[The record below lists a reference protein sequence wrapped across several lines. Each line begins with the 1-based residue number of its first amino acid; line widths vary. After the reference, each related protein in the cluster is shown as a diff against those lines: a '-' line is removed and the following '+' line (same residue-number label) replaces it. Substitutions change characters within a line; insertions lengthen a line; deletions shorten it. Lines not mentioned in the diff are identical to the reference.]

1 MKDPNFWDNQK
12 RAQKIIQKVKRLK
25 SLVEPVEEL
34 EEEMEELQVLT
45 ELGEEEDDEQTLKEV
60 SRRAGKLQKQV
71 SQVEMKSMLSEP
83 EDTSNAF
90 LSVQAG
96 AGGTESCDWAQMLLN
111 MYNKWAEK
119 EGYDR
124 ELVESSAG
132 DEAGIKNATMKVSGE
147 YAYGYLKA
155 ERGVHR
161 LVRISPFDSG
171 GRRHTS
177 FVAVDV
183 VPELEDDIDVELDD
197 NDLQEDFMRSSGP
210 GGQHVNRTA
219 SAVRLTH
226 EPTGITVRC
235 QSERSQHKNRRIARD
250 LLRSKLYQHKK
261 QQREKELDNVYD
273 DKGQIAWGNQI
284 RSYVLEP
291 YQMVK
296 DTRTDHETGKTEE
309 VLEGNITPF
318 MEAYLR
324 WKLEQKTGAA
334 DD

>member
-1 MKDPNFWDNQK
+1 MKDPNFWDNQR
-12 RAQKIIQKVKRLK
+12 RAQRIIRKVKRLK
-25 SLVEPVEEL
+25 NLTEPVEEL
-34 EEEMEELQVLT
+34 EEELEELQVLT
-45 ELGEEEDDEQTLKEV
+45 ELGEEEDDEDTLQEV
-60 SRRAGKLQKQV
+60 SRRAGKLQQSV
-71 SQVEMKSMLSEP
+71 DRVEMKAMLSAP
-83 EDTSNAF
+83 EDSSDAY

-96 AGGTESCDWAQMLLN
+96 AGGTESCDWAQMLLRI
-111 MYNKWAEK
+111 YNSWAEE

-124 ELVESSAG
+124 ELVESRAG
-132 DEAGIKNATMKVSGE
+132 EEAGIKNATMKVSGDF
-147 YAYGYLKA
+147 AYGYLKS

-161 LVRISPFDSG
+161 LVRISPFDSS

-183 VPELEDDIDVELDD
+183 VPEIEDDLEVELDD
-197 NDLQEDFMRSSGP
+197 NDLNEEFMRSSGP

-250 LLRSKLYQHKK
+250 LLKSKLYQHEKR
-261 QQREKELDNVYD
+261 QREKELDNMYD
-273 DKGQIAWGNQI
+273 DKGQISWGNQI

-296 DTRTDHETGKTEE
+296 DNRTGHETGKVEE
-309 VLEGNITPF
+309 VLDGHITPF